1 MSALTTWLR
10 VRTAHDIVFLV
21 GNGTGTPDLTT
32 ETTASVP
39 KGQDMTN
46 AKAPNARTTKGALIK
61 KVQALLT
68 QAADPAATEQEAQTF
83 AAKAA
88 ELMARHSLD
97 EATVRAEKGQKPEA
111 VAVLRFEVSGQGWHG
126 KGRASMVARVAEG
139 YGCMTVHEN
148 NLMNGKPRWVHIVGT
163 ASAIAALEVLLPSI
177 ILQAE
182 YYGTKATKAHM
193 AEVRDQFQTQQEAN
207 RARRVF
213 FRSYLP
219 GYGIGVAEKI
229 MGVREQMAKEV
240 ENKPGALVLVS
251 DQERVAAHFEKLF
264 PSAELK
270 NVKRDNHSVAGARAG
285 RRDGRTADTGQTR
298 VGGTKTAVTA
308 KPATRKRTN

>member
-1 MSALTTWLR
+1 
-10 VRTAHDIVFLV
+10 
-21 GNGTGTPDLTT
+21 
-32 ETTASVP
+32 
-39 KGQDMTN
+39 MTN
-46 AKAPNARTTKGALIK
+46 AKAPNARTAKAALVK

-111 VAVLRFEVSGQGWHG
+111 VTVLRFEVSGQGWHG
-126 KGRASMVARVAEG
+126 KGRAEMVARVAEG
-139 YGCMTVHEN
+139 YGCVVITEN
-148 NLMNGKPRWVHIVGT
+148 NVMNGKPRWVHIVGT
-163 ASAIAALEVLLPSI
+163 ASAVAALEVLLPSI

-182 YYGTKATKAHM
+182 YYGTKATKDHM
-193 AEVRDQFQTQQEAN
+193 AKIRDQFPTQQEAN

-229 MGVREQMAKEV
+229 MGAREQMAKDV
-240 ENKPGALVLVS
+240 ENTPGALVLVS
-251 DQERVAAHFEKLF
+251 DQERVAAHFEKLY
-264 PSAELK
+264 PSE
-270 NVKRDNHSVAGARAG
+270 NRTPVKRDNHSAAGAAAG

-298 VGGTKTAVTA
+298 VNGNKKAVAA
-308 KPATRKRTN
+308 KPAARKRAN